1 MKKTMLLTLLS
12 LSFGLNSTIASA
24 DEVPAKTT
32 EDLNAV
38 VIVFKPPQGMEKEF
52 LESFAKEQA
61 ANFKSHSENQKGRSE
76 SINLIPTKEGEPLI
90 HITILKDKK
99 HFDETYKNFGPRE
112 NRGAYVGKHS
122 EKYGDLKIPKIY
134 LQNSQSYFAKVVE

>member
-1 MKKTMLLTLLS
+1 MKKTLLFSLLS
-12 LSFGLNSTIASA
+12 LSLGLNSATTFA
-24 DEVPAKTT
+24 DEAEKKAT

-52 LESFAKEQA
+52 FESFAKEQA
-61 ANFKSHSENQKGRSE
+61 ANFKAYSAGQKNKSE

-99 HFDETYKNFGPRE
+99 HFEETYKNFGPKE

-122 EKYGDLKIPKIY
+122 DKYGDLKIPKIY